1 MWGEGKHDCPL
12 ATQHCSSVMAGAR
25 AEGAWRCPAGFS
37 TPCEDSGLLL
47 QANYTGCQSGTDG
60 VRGKHISPPDPHFFK
75 LKRMGYRKR
84 RGEGHLHVLDV
95 RRIIGPSSSSHLP
108 CPTMPETEYSWVVE
122 HLLFEKRESAEDG
135 KEEVDNDPAD
145 EDYDYDY
152 YHYQLL
158 IIMDTI
164 EE

>member
-1 MWGEGKHDCPL
+1 
-12 ATQHCSSVMAGAR
+12 MAGAR

-122 HLLFEKRESAEDG
+122 HLLLFEGKVSGEEAKEDG
-135 KEEVDNDPAD
+135 DNDTTD
-145 EDYDYDY
+145 EDYHY
-152 YHYQLL
+152 YYYQLL
-158 IIMDTI
+158 IIMVILKNIALTKHDKQG
-164 EE
+164 